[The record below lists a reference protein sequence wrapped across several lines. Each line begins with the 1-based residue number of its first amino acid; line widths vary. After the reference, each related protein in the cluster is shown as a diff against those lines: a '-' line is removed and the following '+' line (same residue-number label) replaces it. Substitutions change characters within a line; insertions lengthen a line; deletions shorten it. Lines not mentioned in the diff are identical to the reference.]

1 MKRWYLFLGS
11 LLALLGLMIIIFPA
25 FWIKVV
31 VILLGLGMIAYG
43 IYSLKVTK
51 TLFDDSTFTT
61 TILVKSI
68 GSIIIGVLSVFFP
81 LAFSGTVWTVMIW
94 VLIISLILSAILGFY
109 TASLLKDT
117 GIDRKNYFLEN
128 LFLLIAALVLI
139 LISPKQLGI
148 AIVRI
153 IGIAV
158 MVIGGALIIVDL
170 TSKKQETELSV
181 EVKDDSD
188 PSDSDATAS
197 GTEPASDSE

>member
-1 MKRWYLFLGS
+1 MKRWYLYLGS

-51 TLFDDSTFTT
+51 ALYDDSTFVT

-68 GSIIIGVLSVFFP
+68 ASIVIGALSVIFP

-94 VLIISLILSAILGFY
+94 ILIISLILSAIAGFY
-109 TASLLKDT
+109 SAALLKDT

-153 IGIAV
+153 IGVAV
-158 MVIGGALIIVDL
+158 MVIGGALIAVDL
-170 TSKKQETELSV
+170 TSKKDTITV
-181 EVKDDSD
+181 DAEVKDDD
-188 PSDSDATAS
+188 PT
-197 GTEPASDSE
+197 TSEDNSVDND

>member
-1 MKRWYLFLGS
+1 MKRWYLYLGS

-51 TLFDDSTFTT
+51 ALYDDSTFVT
-61 TILVKSI
+61 TIIIKSI
-68 GSIIIGVLSVFFP
+68 GSIIIGTLSVIFP

-94 VLIISLILSAILGFY
+94 ILIISLILSAIAGFY
-109 TASLLKDT
+109 SAALLKDT

-153 IGIAV
+153 IGVAV
-158 MVIGGALIIVDL
+158 MVIGGALIAVDL
-170 TSKKQETELSV
+170 TSKKDTLTV
-181 EVKDDSD
+181 DAEVKDDD
-188 PSDSDATAS
+188 TPTPDSSVDN
-197 GTEPASDSE
+197 D

>member
-61 TILVKSI
+61 TIIVKSI

>member
-1 MKRWYLFLGS
+1 MKRWYLYLGS

-51 TLFDDSTFTT
+51 ALYDDSTFVT

-68 GSIIIGVLSVFFP
+68 ASIVIGALSVIFP

-94 VLIISLILSAILGFY
+94 ILIISLILSAIAGFY
-109 TASLLKDT
+109 SAALLKDT

-153 IGIAV
+153 IGVAV
-158 MVIGGALIIVDL
+158 MVIGGALIAVDL
-170 TSKKQETELSV
+170 TSKKDTITV
-181 EVKDDSD
+181 DAEVKDDD
-188 PSDSDATAS
+188 TPT
-197 GTEPASDSE
+197 SEDNSVDND

>member
-1 MKRWYLFLGS
+1 MKRWYLYLGS

-51 TLFDDSTFTT
+51 ALYDDSTFVT
-61 TILVKSI
+61 TIMIKSI
-68 GSIIIGVLSVFFP
+68 GSIIIGTLSVIFP

-94 VLIISLILSAILGFY
+94 ILIISLILSAIAGFY
-109 TASLLKDT
+109 SAALLKDT

-153 IGIAV
+153 IGVAV
-158 MVIGGALIIVDL
+158 MVIGGALIAVDL
-170 TSKKQETELSV
+170 TSKKDTLTV
-181 EVKDDSD
+181 DAEVKDDD
-188 PSDSDATAS
+188 PTTSDAS
-197 GTEPASDSE
+197 VDND

>member
-1 MKRWYLFLGS
+1 MKRWYLYLGS

-51 TLFDDSTFTT
+51 ALYDDSTFVT
-61 TILVKSI
+61 TIMIKSI
-68 GSIIIGVLSVFFP
+68 GSIIIGTLSVIFP

-94 VLIISLILSAILGFY
+94 ILIISLILSAIAGFY
-109 TASLLKDT
+109 SAALLKDT

-153 IGIAV
+153 IGVAV
-158 MVIGGALIIVDL
+158 MVIGGALIAVDL
-170 TSKKQETELSV
+170 TSKKDTITV
-181 EVKDDSD
+181 DAEVKDDDS
-188 PSDSDATAS
+188 SASDAS
-197 GTEPASDSE
+197 VDND

>member
-1 MKRWYLFLGS
+1 MKRWYLYLGS

-51 TLFDDSTFTT
+51 ALYDDSTFVT
-61 TILVKSI
+61 TIMIKSI
-68 GSIIIGVLSVFFP
+68 GSIIIGTMSVIFP

-94 VLIISLILSAILGFY
+94 ILIISLILSAIAGFY
-109 TASLLKDT
+109 SAALLKDT

-153 IGIAV
+153 IGVAV
-158 MVIGGALIIVDL
+158 MVIGGALIAVDL
-170 TSKKQETELSV
+170 TSKKDTLTV
-181 EVKDDSD
+181 DAEVKDDD
-188 PSDSDATAS
+188 TPT
-197 GTEPASDSE
+197 SEDNSADND

>member
-1 MKRWYLFLGS
+1 MKRWYLYLGS

-51 TLFDDSTFTT
+51 ALYDDSTFVT

-68 GSIIIGVLSVFFP
+68 ASIVIGALSVIFP

-94 VLIISLILSAILGFY
+94 ILIISLILSAIAGFY
-109 TASLLKDT
+109 SAALLKDT

-153 IGIAV
+153 IGVAV
-158 MVIGGALIIVDL
+158 MVIGGALIAVDL
-170 TSKKQETELSV
+170 TSKKDTLTV
-181 EVKDDSD
+181 DAEVKDDDTSA
-188 PSDSDATAS
+188 SDA
-197 GTEPASDSE
+197 SEDND

>member
-1 MKRWYLFLGS
+1 MKRWYLFIGS

-51 TLFDDSTFTT
+51 ALYNDSTFVT
-61 TILVKSI
+61 TIMVKSI
-68 GSIIIGVLSVFFP
+68 GSIIIGTLSVIFP

-94 VLIISLILSAILGFY
+94 ILIVSLILSALAGFY
-109 TASLLKDT
+109 AAALLKDT
-117 GIDRKNYFLEN
+117 GINRKNYFLEN

-153 IGIAV
+153 IGVAV

-170 TSKKQETELSV
+170 TSKKDLVAS
-181 EVKDDSD
+181 
-188 PSDSDATAS
+188 PSDVTLTDEDS
-197 GTEPASDSE
+197 TEE

>member
-1 MKRWYLFLGS
+1 MKRWYLYLGS

-51 TLFDDSTFTT
+51 ALYDDSTFVT

-68 GSIIIGVLSVFFP
+68 ASIVIGALSVIFP

-94 VLIISLILSAILGFY
+94 ILIISLILSAIAGFY
-109 TASLLKDT
+109 SAALLKDT

-153 IGIAV
+153 IGVAV
-158 MVIGGALIIVDL
+158 MVIGGALIAVDL
-170 TSKKQETELSV
+170 TSKKDTITVDAEVQDDDTTTPDSSV
-181 EVKDDSD
+181 DND
-188 PSDSDATAS
+188 
-197 GTEPASDSE
+197 

>member
-1 MKRWYLFLGS
+1 MKRWYLYLGS

-51 TLFDDSTFTT
+51 ALYDDSTFVT

-68 GSIIIGVLSVFFP
+68 ASIVIGALSVIFP

-94 VLIISLILSAILGFY
+94 ILIISLILSAIAGFY
-109 TASLLKDT
+109 SAALLKDT

-153 IGIAV
+153 IGVAV
-158 MVIGGALIIVDL
+158 MVIGGALIAVDL
-170 TSKKQETELSV
+170 TSKKDTITV
-181 EVKDDSD
+181 DAEVKDDD
-188 PSDSDATAS
+188 TTTPDT
-197 GTEPASDSE
+197 SEDND

>member
-1 MKRWYLFLGS
+1 MKRWYLYLGS

-51 TLFDDSTFTT
+51 ALYDDSTFVT

-68 GSIIIGVLSVFFP
+68 ASIVIGALSVIFP

-94 VLIISLILSAILGFY
+94 ILIISLILSAIAGFY
-109 TASLLKDT
+109 SAALLKDT

-153 IGIAV
+153 IGVAV
-158 MVIGGALIIVDL
+158 MVIGGALIAVDL
-170 TSKKQETELSV
+170 TSKKDTITV
-181 EVKDDSD
+181 DAEVKDDDTS
-188 PSDSDATAS
+188 AS
-197 GTEPASDSE
+197 EDNAVDND

>member
-1 MKRWYLFLGS
+1 MKRWYLYLGS

-51 TLFDDSTFTT
+51 ALYDDSTFVT
-61 TILVKSI
+61 TIMIKSI
-68 GSIIIGVLSVFFP
+68 GSIIIGTLSVIFP

-94 VLIISLILSAILGFY
+94 ILIISLILSAIAGFY
-109 TASLLKDT
+109 SAALLKDT

-158 MVIGGALIIVDL
+158 MVIGGALIAVDL
-170 TSKKQETELSV
+170 TSKKDTLTVEA
-181 EVKDDSD
+181 EVKDDD
-188 PSDSDATAS
+188 TPTPDT
-197 GTEPASDSE
+197 SEDND

>member
-1 MKRWYLFLGS
+1 MKRWYLYLGS

-51 TLFDDSTFTT
+51 ALYDDSTFVT
-61 TILVKSI
+61 TIMIKSI
-68 GSIIIGVLSVFFP
+68 GSIIIGTLSVIFP

-94 VLIISLILSAILGFY
+94 ILIISLILSAIAGFY
-109 TASLLKDT
+109 SAALLKDT

-153 IGIAV
+153 IGVAV
-158 MVIGGALIIVDL
+158 MVIGGALIAVDL
-170 TSKKQETELSV
+170 TSKKDTLTV
-181 EVKDDSD
+181 DAEVKDDD
-188 PSDSDATAS
+188 TPT
-197 GTEPASDSE
+197 SEDNSVDND

>member
-1 MKRWYLFLGS
+1 MKRWYLYLGS

-51 TLFDDSTFTT
+51 ALYDDSTFVT

-68 GSIIIGVLSVFFP
+68 ASIVIGALSVIFP

-94 VLIISLILSAILGFY
+94 ILIISLILSAIAGFY
-109 TASLLKDT
+109 SAALLKDT

-153 IGIAV
+153 IGVAV
-158 MVIGGALIIVDL
+158 MVIGGALIAVDL
-170 TSKKQETELSV
+170 TSKKDTITV
-181 EVKDDSD
+181 DAEVKDD
-188 PSDSDATAS
+188 ATP
-197 GTEPASDSE
+197 TSEDNSVDND

>member
-1 MKRWYLFLGS
+1 MKRWYLYLGS

-51 TLFDDSTFTT
+51 ALYDDSTFVT

-68 GSIIIGVLSVFFP
+68 ASIVIGALSVIFP

-94 VLIISLILSAILGFY
+94 ILIISLILSAIAGFY
-109 TASLLKDT
+109 SAALLKDT

-153 IGIAV
+153 IGVAV
-158 MVIGGALIIVDL
+158 MVIGGALIAVDL
-170 TSKKQETELSV
+170 TSKKDTITV
-181 EVKDDSD
+181 DAEVKDDAT
-188 PSDSDATAS
+188 PTSDAS
-197 GTEPASDSE
+197 VDND

>member
-1 MKRWYLFLGS
+1 MKRWYLYLGS

-51 TLFDDSTFTT
+51 ALYDDSTFVT
-61 TILVKSI
+61 TIMIKSI
-68 GSIIIGVLSVFFP
+68 GSIIIGTLSVIFP

-94 VLIISLILSAILGFY
+94 ILIISLILSAIAGFY
-109 TASLLKDT
+109 SAALLKDT

-153 IGIAV
+153 IGVAV
-158 MVIGGALIIVDL
+158 MVIGGALIAVDL
-170 TSKKQETELSV
+170 TSKKDTITV
-181 EVKDDSD
+181 DAEVKDD
-188 PSDSDATAS
+188 ATP
-197 GTEPASDSE
+197 TTDTSEDND

>member
-1 MKRWYLFLGS
+1 MKRWYLYLGS

-51 TLFDDSTFTT
+51 ALYDDSTFVT

-68 GSIIIGVLSVFFP
+68 ASIVIGALSVIFP

-94 VLIISLILSAILGFY
+94 ILIISLILSAIAGFY
-109 TASLLKDT
+109 SAALLKDT

-153 IGIAV
+153 IGVAV
-158 MVIGGALIIVDL
+158 MVIGGALIAVDL
-170 TSKKQETELSV
+170 TSKKDTITV
-181 EVKDDSD
+181 DAEVKDDATP
-188 PSDSDATAS
+188 PSEDNSVDN
-197 GTEPASDSE
+197 D

>member
-1 MKRWYLFLGS
+1 MKRWYLYLGS

-51 TLFDDSTFTT
+51 ALYDDSTFVT
-61 TILVKSI
+61 TIMIKSI
-68 GSIIIGVLSVFFP
+68 GSIIIGTLSVIFP

-94 VLIISLILSAILGFY
+94 ILIISLILSAIAGFY
-109 TASLLKDT
+109 SAALLKDT

-153 IGIAV
+153 IGVAV
-158 MVIGGALIIVDL
+158 MVIGGALIAVDL
-170 TSKKQETELSV
+170 TSKKDTLTV
-181 EVKDDSD
+181 DAEVKDDDTSA
-188 PSDSDATAS
+188 SDAS
-197 GTEPASDSE
+197 VDND

>member
-1 MKRWYLFLGS
+1 MKRWYLYLGS

-51 TLFDDSTFTT
+51 ALYDDSTFVT

-68 GSIIIGVLSVFFP
+68 ASIVIGALSVIFP

-94 VLIISLILSAILGFY
+94 ILIISLILSAIAGFY
-109 TASLLKDT
+109 SAALLKDT

-153 IGIAV
+153 IGVAV
-158 MVIGGALIIVDL
+158 MVIGGALIAVDL
-170 TSKKQETELSV
+170 TSKKDTHTV
-181 EVKDDSD
+181 DAEVKDDDTSA
-188 PSDSDATAS
+188 SDA
-197 GTEPASDSE
+197 SEDND

>member
-1 MKRWYLFLGS
+1 MKRWYLYLGS

-51 TLFDDSTFTT
+51 ALYDDSTFVT

-68 GSIIIGVLSVFFP
+68 ASIVIGALSVIFP

-94 VLIISLILSAILGFY
+94 ILIISLILSAIAGFY
-109 TASLLKDT
+109 SAALLKDT

-153 IGIAV
+153 IGVAV
-158 MVIGGALIIVDL
+158 MVIGGALIAVDL
-170 TSKKQETELSV
+170 TSKKDTITV
-181 EVKDDSD
+181 DAEVKDDDTS
-188 PSDSDATAS
+188 S
-197 GTEPASDSE
+197 SEDNSADND